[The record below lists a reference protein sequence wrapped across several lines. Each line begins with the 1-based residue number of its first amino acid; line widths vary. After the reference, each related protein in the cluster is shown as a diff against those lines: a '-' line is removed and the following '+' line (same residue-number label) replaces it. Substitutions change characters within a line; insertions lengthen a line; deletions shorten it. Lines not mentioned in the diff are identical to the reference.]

1 MKDQDQ
7 RKIEDQ
13 EQPQIDSQEHRQIG
27 EGQSVWKGLIK
38 DIFNSETFSKESIFN
53 HWRGLLM
60 IVIIATTAIS
70 LRYSCEK
77 KLARIESLN
86 KELLDKRF
94 EALTRSSELIGIGRP
109 SEVKKLINKK
119 GIEIEES
126 DKPAYILND

>member
-1 MKDQDQ
+1 MKDQELPHIDG
-7 RKIEDQ
+7 Q
-13 EQPQIDSQEHRQIG
+13 EQQQTEESQG
-27 EGQSVWKGLIK
+27 FWKGLVK
-38 DIFNSETFSKESIFN
+38 DIFNSDIFSKESILN